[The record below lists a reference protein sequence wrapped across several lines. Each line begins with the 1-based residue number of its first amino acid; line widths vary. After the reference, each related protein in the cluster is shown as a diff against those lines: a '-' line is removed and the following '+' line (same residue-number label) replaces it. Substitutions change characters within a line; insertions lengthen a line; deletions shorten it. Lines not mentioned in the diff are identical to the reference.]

1 MNIYGDGTL
10 LFSYCIVIIS
20 LVNKTIQFNLKHMSL
35 EFQMSLQNVENRIEK
50 KQHTFLLFLSKH
62 LMLCAS

>member
-10 LFSYCIVIIS
+10 LSSYCIVIIS

-35 EFQMSLQNVENRIEK
+35 EFQMSHQNVENRI
-50 KQHTFLLFLSKH
+50 
-62 LMLCAS
+62 

>member
-10 LFSYCIVIIS
+10 LSSYCIVIIS

-35 EFQMSLQNVENRIEK
+35 EFQMSLQNVENRIQK
-50 KQHTFLLFLSKH
+50 KQHTFQLFL
-62 LMLCAS
+62 